1 MMTQMN
7 ISNIV
12 SQSYQSQYQGSIL
25 NMDQKKR
32 FDEKILEMKA
42 EQGKN
47 VKMFSDLEYQLK
59 IERLKEVR
67 MAGHKWIPQDYALVT
82 KFDILEVEKDGQIHQ
97 RLVKVDKKDGS
108 RKRYVTYEKLFE
120 AIQEYHEESGKH
132 TGRLLT
138 FNKLKQIYANI
149 TMQQVIAYIEC
160 CETCHQKQGRVKKGI
175 VVKPIVSSKFNSR
188 CQVDCIDMQ
197 SCPDG
202 EYKYIMV
209 YQDHL
214 TKFTMLEALKTK

>member
-1 MMTQMN
+1 
-7 ISNIV
+7 
-12 SQSYQSQYQGSIL
+12 
-25 NMDQKKR
+25 MDQKKR

-108 RKRYVTYEKLFE
+108 RKRYVTYEKLFD

-138 FNKLKQIYANI
+138 
-149 TMQQVIAYIEC
+149 MQQVIAYI
-160 CETCHQKQGRVKKGI
+160 
-175 VVKPIVSSKFNSR
+175 
-188 CQVDCIDMQ
+188 
-197 SCPDG
+197 
-202 EYKYIMV
+202 
-209 YQDHL
+209 
-214 TKFTMLEALKTK
+214 

>member
-1 MMTQMN
+1 M
-7 ISNIV
+7 SFSV
-12 SQSYQSQYQGSIL
+12 SVSIQYQV
-25 NMDQKKR
+25 NMEQKQR
-32 FDEKILEMKA
+32 FEEKIDGMKA

-47 VKMFSDLEYQLK
+47 VKMFSDLDYQLK
-59 IERLKEVR
+59 IDRLKEVR
-67 MAGHKWIPQDYALVT
+67 MPGHKWIPQDYALLT

-108 RKRYVTYEKLFE
+108 RKRYVTYEKLFV

-160 CETCHQKQGRVKKGI
+160 CETCHQKQGR
-175 VVKPIVSSKFNSR
+175 SR
-188 CQVDCIDMQ
+188 RV
-197 SCPDG
+197 
-202 EYKYIMV
+202 
-209 YQDHL
+209 L
-214 TKFTMLEALKTK
+214 

>member
-97 RLVKVDKKDGS
+97 RLVNVDKKDGS
-108 RKRYVTYEKLFE
+108 RKW
-120 AIQEYHEESGKH
+120 
-132 TGRLLT
+132 
-138 FNKLKQIYANI
+138 YA
-149 TMQQVIAYIEC
+149 T
-160 CETCHQKQGRVKKGI
+160 
-175 VVKPIVSSKFNSR
+175 
-188 CQVDCIDMQ
+188 
-197 SCPDG
+197 
-202 EYKYIMV
+202 
-209 YQDHL
+209 
-214 TKFTMLEALKTK
+214 